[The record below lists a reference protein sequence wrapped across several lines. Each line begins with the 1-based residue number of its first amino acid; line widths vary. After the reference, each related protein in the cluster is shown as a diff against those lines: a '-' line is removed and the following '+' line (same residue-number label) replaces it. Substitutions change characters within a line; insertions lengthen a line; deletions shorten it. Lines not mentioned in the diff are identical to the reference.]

1 MTKVT
6 HLKEIEPRV
15 VNKIVKIKWLPFGR
29 KLIAQDLN
37 GALKFLSLA
46 LMLTVSLTF
55 ATNEEA
61 KASPITLE
69 ETISIVDSEMV
80 ILTSSIEKIEIA
92 TIDAELVWEFPV
104 YWENDYDSGSFLM
117 SGNGSMSDII
127 EALLDIFFP

>member
-1 MTKVT
+1 M
-6 HLKEIEPRV
+6 
-15 VNKIVKIKWLPFGR
+15 PFGR

-80 ILTSSIEKIEIA
+80 ILTSSIENIEIA
-92 TIDAELVWEFPV
+92 IVDAELVWEFPV
-104 YWENDYDSGSFLM
+104 YWDDGFNSGSFPM
-117 SGNGSMSDII
+117 SGNGSMDDVIG
-127 EALLDIFFP
+127 ALLDIFFP

>member
-1 MTKVT
+1 MKN
-6 HLKEIEPRV
+6 L
-15 VNKIVKIKWLPFGR
+15 
-29 KLIAQDLN
+29 
-37 GALKFLSLA
+37 FLSLA

-80 ILTSSIEKIEIA
+80 LFSDSIENIEIA

-104 YWENDYDSGSFLM
+104 YWEDDFGSGGFTM
-117 SGNGSMSDII
+117 SGNGSMSDILD
-127 EALLDIFFP
+127 ALLDLFFP

>member
-1 MTKVT
+1 
-6 HLKEIEPRV
+6 
-15 VNKIVKIKWLPFGR
+15 
-29 KLIAQDLN
+29 
-37 GALKFLSLA
+37 
-46 LMLTVSLTF
+46 MLTVSLTF

-104 YWENDYDSGSFLM
+104 YLDDGFNSGSFLM

>member
-1 MTKVT
+1 M
-6 HLKEIEPRV
+6 
-15 VNKIVKIKWLPFGR
+15 PFGR

>member
-1 MTKVT
+1 M
-6 HLKEIEPRV
+6 
-15 VNKIVKIKWLPFGR
+15 PFGR

-92 TIDAELVWEFPV
+92 TIDAELTWEFPV
-104 YWENDYDSGSFLM
+104 YWVNDYDSGSFLM